1 MYEVMYRKPS
11 MIVAPGAGCSIIAS
25 EWTRNVDENQVG
37 LQNRSKLGPKSL
49 QVGFHVGKNCV
60 M

>member
-25 EWTRNVDENQVG
+25 EWTRNVDEDGDDDDDHDVAG
-37 LQNRSKLGPKSL
+37 TPKTWPLST
-49 QVGFHVGKNCV
+49 NS
-60 M
+60 

>member
-1 MYEVMYRKPS
+1 

-37 LQNRSKLGPKSL
+37 LQNRFKLGPKSL
-49 QVGFHVGKNCV
+49 QVGFHVDQNCE
-60 M
+60 MKSSRPKK

>member
-25 EWTRNVDENQVG
+25 EWTRNVDDVDENGDYV
-37 LQNRSKLGPKSL
+37 NK
-49 QVGFHVGKNCV
+49 
-60 M
+60 